1 MESILLALNMAC
13 ILFALTPEEALR
25 GVTVAAARA
34 LGVLH
39 DRGTLEPAKRADFA
53 LWNAVEPAELC
64 YPIGAPQPVCVVKSG
79 QVATGHLS

>member
-34 LGVLH
+34 LGLLH

-53 LWNAVEPAELC
+53 IWNAAEPAELC
-64 YPIGAPQPVCVVKSG
+64 YAIGAPQPACVVKSG
-79 QVATGHLS
+79 QVVTGHLS